1 MHCLQHSADDI
12 VKNRLPV
19 KMLFCSEHS
28 NERRQL
34 MDLIHYLNVFL
45 LRRDCRLSLV
55 RIFYDT
61 VEDLPIF
68 YCIFV
73 LSLVFIVCFFPFCLL
88 YLLFNVYRVYIYGN
102 K

>member
-45 LRRDCRLSLV
+45 LRDCGLSLV
-55 RIFYDT
+55 RKFYDT

-68 YCIFV
+68 
-73 LSLVFIVCFFPFCLL
+73 LLHFCVV
-88 YLLFNVYRVYIYGN
+88 YL
-102 K
+102 